1 MLYEQYCLFKLCKD
15 LHNRE
20 INKPPQQRGRH
31 LLRPPC
37 FWTIVHCT
45 CAVPTCKIVSR
56 SSSQTALLSNREHG
70 LFLLGVKHELQ
81 QQKSRARNHSARPT
95 GNSASPS
102 RRVLVLIHLTE
113 KNWGRRCSHITYY
126 PLLFIRSPNNDL
138 RSRLGIELGTSPREG
153 RVLTNCGNPC
163 SFGPD
168 GLISVG
174 RGEGTAIY
182 GLYRYVP
189 LWKVWFSSSL
199 LWDKVY
205 KSESCG
211 LEEGIILQE
220 TDQLVEDFSLD

>member
-1 MLYEQYCLFKLCKD
+1 MQGSSQSWDK
-15 LHNRE
+15 
-20 INKPPQQRGRH
+20 QTSATTG
-31 LLRPPC
+31 
-37 FWTIVHCT
+37 
-45 CAVPTCKIVSR
+45 
-56 SSSQTALLSNREHG
+56 SSSSSSAMFLDHRALHMRSTHVQNRFQKLVPDCPLIKPWAREHG

-113 KNWGRRCSHITYY
+113 KNWGRRCSHIRYY

-174 RGEGTAIY
+174 GGGVGYCHIWAIQVCAAVKAMVFKQFTL
-182 GLYRYVP
+182 G
-189 LWKVWFSSSL
+189 
-199 LWDKVY
+199 
-205 KSESCG
+205 
-211 LEEGIILQE
+211 
-220 TDQLVEDFSLD
+220 